1 MGLDL
6 LNDDEEIYAAG
17 RDILCDM
24 SNVGNFASKDH
35 LRMLLEIENLEKSV
49 PGLPEDTTAPISE
62 FFDVAG
68 WQNMFFDSDLGAND
82 PNMLWNTGNML

>member
-1 MGLDL
+1 MLH
-6 LNDDEEIYAAG
+6 DDEAIYAAG

-35 LRMLLEIENLEKSV
+35 LRMLLEIENLEKSA
-49 PGLPEDTTAPISE
+49 PEPPEDRAAPISE
-62 FFDVAG
+62 FSFDVAG

-82 PNMLWNTGNML
+82 PNILWNTGNML